1 MIEDLKS
8 GKLPVGFELRYIENA
23 NEVLD
28 LLLEKD
34 RIAWLSFFDARLV
47 SYESNQLTLDFAD
60 SQKFAS
66 AHDFKQTR
74 NPAHTQLLIDAITT
88 VFGFTPTIIER

>member
-1 MIEDLKS
+1 MELSQI
-8 GKLPVGFELRYIENA
+8 KLRW

-34 RIAWLSFFDARLV
+34 RIAWLAFFDARLV
-47 SYESNQLTLDFAD
+47 SFEENQLTLDFAD
-60 SQKFAS
+60 SQKFANP
-66 AHDFKQTR
+66 HDFKKTR
-74 NPAHTQLLIDAITT
+74 NPSHTKSLIEAIER

>member
-1 MIEDLKS
+1 MQLEDIKS
-8 GKLPVGFELRYIENA
+8 RW

-34 RIAWLSFFDARLV
+34 RVTWLAFFDARLV
-47 SYESNQLTLDFAD
+47 SFENNQLTLDFAD
-60 SQKFAS
+60 SQKFANP
-66 AHDFKQTR
+66 HDFKKTR
-74 NPAHTQLLIDAITT
+74 NPPHTNSLIEAIER

>member
-1 MIEDLKS
+1 MQLEDIKN
-8 GKLPVGFELRYIENA
+8 RW

-34 RIAWLSFFDARLV
+34 RITWLAFFDARLV
-47 SYESNQLTLDFAD
+47 SFENNQLTLDFAD
-60 SQKFAS
+60 SQKFANP
-66 AHDFKQTR
+66 HDFKKTR
-74 NPAHTQLLIDAITT
+74 NPSHTKSLIEAIER

>member
-1 MIEDLKS
+1 MQLEEIKN
-8 GKLPVGFELRYIENA
+8 RW

-34 RIAWLSFFDARLV
+34 RITWLAFFDARLV
-47 SYESNQLTLDFAD
+47 SFENNQLTLDFAG
-60 SQKFAS
+60 SQKFANP
-66 AHDFKQTR
+66 HDFKKTR
-74 NPAHTQLLIDAITT
+74 NPSHTKSLIEAIER

>member
-1 MIEDLKS
+1 MELIELK
-8 GKLPVGFELRYIENA
+8 GRW

-34 RIAWLSFFDARLV
+34 RITWLAFFDARLV
-47 SYESNQLTLDFAD
+47 SYENDQLTLDFAD
-60 SQKFAS
+60 SQKFANP
-66 AHDFKQTR
+66 HDFKKTR
-74 NPAHTQLLIDAITT
+74 NPSHTKSLIEAIER

>member
-1 MIEDLKS
+1 MELSQI
-8 GKLPVGFELRYIENA
+8 KLQW

-34 RIAWLSFFDARLV
+34 RIAWLAFFDARLV
-47 SYESNQLTLDFAD
+47 SFENNQLTLDFAD
-60 SQKFAS
+60 SQKFANP
-66 AHDFKQTR
+66 HDFKKTR
-74 NPAHTQLLIDAITT
+74 NPSHTKSLIEAIER